1 MKKRKKPLDFSSN
14 YGTISIATRG
24 RAGAWPR
31 AKGGVR
37 FMKRW
42 MCLVLG
48 LCMTAALLSACGEDD
63 KKNDSSLPSS
73 SGTGSSTVTPIAVS
87 PSPTP
92 EQMAKAVKV
101 KADDGLNVRSKGSTD
116 GDKLGLAKNGSKLA
130 LLVEDEKDGW
140 YQVSYNGKAA
150 YVSAEYVEVVEVTL
164 DEYNKLKEEAGKDSK
179 TSGKDED
186 KDNSASSKEEDS
198 SLASSGGDDE
208 DGE

>member
-1 MKKRKKPLDFSSN
+1 MKK
-14 YGTISIATRG
+14 
-24 RAGAWPR
+24 
-31 AKGGVR
+31 
-37 FMKRW
+37 W

-48 LCMTAALLSACGEDD
+48 LCMTAAMLSACGEDD

-73 SGTGSSTVTPIAVS
+73 TGAGSSTVTPIAVS

-101 KADDGLNVRSKGSTD
+101 TADDGLNVRSKGSTD

-150 YVSAEYVEVVEVTL
+150 YVSAEYVDVVEVTL

-179 TSGKDED
+179 TSSKDED

-198 SLASSGGDDE
+198 SLVSSGGDDE

>member
-1 MKKRKKPLDFSSN
+1 MKK
-14 YGTISIATRG
+14 
-24 RAGAWPR
+24 
-31 AKGGVR
+31 
-37 FMKRW
+37 W

-63 KKNDSSLPSS
+63 KDSDSSLS
-73 SGTGSSTVTPIAVS
+73 SGAGAGSSMAAPIAVS

-101 KADDGLNVRSKGSTD
+101 KADDGLNIRSKGSTD

-150 YVSAEYVEVVEVTL
+150 YVSAEYVDVVEVTL
-164 DEYNKLKEEAGKDSK
+164 DEYNRLKEEAGKDNT
-179 TSGKDED
+179 TSSKDE
-186 KDNSASSKEEDS
+186 KGSSASSSSEGS
-198 SLASSGGDDE
+198 SLASSSGGDDE